1 MKMESIK
8 NRRGSFEVSM
18 LVIDD
23 NTTKFFPEVWKNF
36 LIVDARAN
44 YLNGTVSYSAYSPLF
59 EEVPFGM
66 VTPHYNIILT
76 RKTCPESGAETIE
89 VSALKTD
96 DS

>member
-23 NTTKFFPEVWKNF
+23 NTTKFFHEVWKNF

-44 YLNGTVSYSAYSPLF
+44 YLNGTISYSAYSPLF

-96 DS
+96 GS

>member
-1 MKMESIK
+1 MKTGSIK
-8 NRRGSFEVSM
+8 NRRGSFEISM
-18 LVIDD
+18 MVIND

-44 YLNGTVSYSAYSPLF
+44 YLNGTISYSAYSPLF

-76 RKTCPESGAETIE
+76 RKTCPETGATTIE

>member
-1 MKMESIK
+1 MKMESVK
-8 NRRGSFEVSM
+8 TRRGTFEVSM
-18 LVIDD
+18 VIIDE
-23 NTTKFFPEVWKNF
+23 NATKFFPEVWKNF

-44 YLNGTVSYSAYSPLF
+44 YLNGTVTYSAYSPLF

-66 VTPHYNIILT
+66 VAPRYNIIIT
-76 RKTCPESGAETIE
+76 RKTCPETGAETIE

>member
-1 MKMESIK
+1 MESIK

-23 NTTKFFPEVWKNF
+23 NTTKFSPEVWKNF

-44 YLNGTVSYSAYSPLF
+44 YLNGTISYSAYSPLF

-76 RKTCPESGAETIE
+76 RKTCPKSGTETIE